1 MTEQSTAPEAV
12 TEPTTPPAEAA
23 PVPEAPE
30 AAVTI
35 EVPAAPEAAVAG
47 DVPKEPKDR
56 RKLFAALRWT
66 AAVLAFGVVG
76 TGVAYA
82 ITQPERTDIPGLH
95 TEDDGRWV
103 FPTLAKPTLAPG
115 AAQPFAEDNKDGIHY
130 ATLGELL
137 LPAPQG
143 SAQDPALKMEK
154 DQLVSQD
161 TFLEEYDAGARAK
174 LKQGFTDDGLRQIAA
189 RGWVMPDGTRTRI
202 YLLRFHSSGFA
213 DAFDGCG
220 LKMSVNGVNRLEP
233 DPEWSRAKRTQST
246 PDLRE
251 VTPYSEAAPFG
262 DEQVKIG
269 CIQSGDLRAVVFQ
282 TRKGGAAAVP
292 FHQTV
297 ILQDQ
302 LLR

>member
-1 MTEQSTAPEAV
+1 MTEQNTAPETV
-12 TEPTTPPAEAA
+12 TEATAPQEPAA
-23 PVPEAPE
+23 
-30 AAVTI
+30 
-35 EVPAAPEAAVAG
+35 PAAPETQATPETPEAWPAPEA
-47 DVPKEPKDR
+47 PKAPKDR

-66 AAVLAFGVVG
+66 AAVLAFGAVG
-76 TGVAYA
+76 TGVAYG

-95 TEDDGRWV
+95 TKDDGRWV
-103 FPTLAKPTLAPG
+103 FPALAKPTLAPG
-115 AAQPFAEDNKDGIHY
+115 AAQPFAEDNKEGVHY

-143 SAQDPALKMEK
+143 SAQDPALKLEK
-154 DQLVSQD
+154 DQMVSQD
-161 TFLEEYDAGARAK
+161 TFLEEYAPGARQQ
-174 LKQGFTDDGLRQIAA
+174 LKQGFVDDGLRQIAA

-213 DAFDGCG
+213 DAFEGCG
-220 LKMSVNGVNRLEP
+220 FNMSVNGVNRTEP
-233 DPEWSRAKRTQST
+233 DPAWSRAKTTQAA

-251 VTPYSEAAPFG
+251 VSLYSEAAPFG
-262 DEQVKIG
+262 DDQVKVG
-269 CIQSGDLRAVVFQ
+269 CIQSGDLQAVVFQ
-282 TRKGGAAAVP
+282 TRKGEVAAVP